1 MAQKIEF
8 DTKSQHAMFSL
19 LRFLHHT
26 SYIDN
31 GNSIINMQKTIA
43 DFKDYVEKNEIE
55 SKSIVKCNCTEDITI
70 EEAVFNVCYYC
81 KGMPYKPYLMND

>member
-1 MAQKIEF
+1 
-8 DTKSQHAMFSL
+8 
-19 LRFLHHT
+19 
-26 SYIDN
+26 
-31 GNSIINMQKTIA
+31 MQKTIA